1 MAARKARGEEVPP
14 KPEARNWTRGL
25 DDVVAYQL
33 RRAQEASFAA
43 YSRSIDDLKIWPGW
57 YALLR
62 IIHDNPGIN
71 QTELSAATGRDKS
84 TLTAS
89 LRELGKAG
97 LVLRERDEMDRRN
110 FRLSLSDEGRGQLQK
125 LEAKAQL
132 HNQKI
137 DSLIGESHRET
148 FLMLLKRVTEG
159 LL

>member
-1 MAARKARGEEVPP
+1 MEAPVPA
-14 KPEARNWTRGL
+14 ETRNWTRGL
-25 DDVVAYQL
+25 DDVIAYHL

-43 YSRSIDDLKIWPGW
+43 YARSLGEIHIWPGW

-97 LVLRERDEMDRRN
+97 LVVRERDETDRRN
-110 FRLSLSDEGRGQLQK
+110 FRLTLSEAGETQLCDLDVKARAHNDRIDEIVGPENRDNFLAILKKLSLLS
-125 LEAKAQL
+125 
-132 HNQKI
+132 
-137 DSLIGESHRET
+137 
-148 FLMLLKRVTEG
+148 
-159 LL
+159 